1 MIPTAIIVG
10 LIFGRLWAVPLAS
23 VVWLALLAVGD
34 SCLPG
39 CGPEAAGLAALNAL
53 GGVAVRAA
61 LARVF
66 RRPSAATPS
75 P

>member
-10 LIFGRLWAVPLAS
+10 LIFGRWWAVPLAS
-23 VVWLALLAVGD
+23 VLWLALLATSD

-39 CGPEAAGLAALNAL
+39 CGPGAAGLAALNAL

-61 LARVF
+61 VARLL
-66 RRPSAATPS
+66 RRPTPS
-75 P
+75 T